1 MVLGDMPRKSRI
13 DAPGAL
19 HHIIAR
25 GIERRAIF
33 RDDRDRDNFLERLGK
48 NLMESRTPCYA
59 WTLLRNHLHLLLRT
73 GATPISTVMRRVLTG
88 YAFDFNRRHRRQG
101 HLFQNRFKS
110 ILCQEDPYLLELV
123 RYIHLNP
130 LRAGIVRG
138 FNSLGQY
145 SYCGHSRLLGKR
157 ESQWQD
163 TDYILRLFAK
173 TAATARR
180 RYLRFVAEG
189 VAQGRRP
196 DLIGGGLIRSAGGW
210 SSVKS
215 LRKMGE
221 YQKGDE
227 RILGSG
233 DFVEEALAQA
243 EESLERRY
251 RLKAKGYEFGKI
263 VHRVAEVTGLRA
275 AEVLSPGKYKKVITA
290 RSILCYW
297 GVRELGMSQEE
308 LSRRL
313 RISQPAVSMAV
324 RRGEKLVGEHNF
336 RLIND

>member
-1 MVLGDMPRKSRI
+1 
-13 DAPGAL
+13 
-19 HHIIAR
+19 
-25 GIERRAIF
+25 
-33 RDDRDRDNFLERLGK
+33 
-48 NLMESRTPCYA
+48 
-59 WTLLRNHLHLLLRT
+59 
-73 GATPISTVMRRVLTG
+73 MRRVLTG

-130 LRAGIVRG
+130 LRAGVVKG

-145 SYCGHSRLLGKR
+145 SYCGHSRLMGKR